1 MGEAQGASPGA
12 RAERADWAGQEG
24 VAHPL
29 IDGVPEDI
37 GPVLVHPVSI
47 GVRSGDVKAS
57 EPARSSAGED
67 NSIPHELPATVAQM
81 NRTLLAPAMRSALDT
96 GSDLYLQNREDM
108 GELLDAHDDL
118 LAAAAAGG
126 GERAMERHRSRGKL
140 PIRERIAAVLDPD
153 TPFLEITPLAGYGS
167 RYQLGG
173 GMVAGIGIVAGTECV
188 IMGNDPT
195 VSAGALTPYASKKWM
210 RALEIVRDNKIPYIS
225 FVESAGGDLR
235 PPGRSG
241 DGEAKQDEGGA
252 VGSAVVPAHFA
263 ETGRFFYEMIEL
275 SKMRIP
281 TVCVTFGSSTAGGAY
296 QPGLSDYNIF
306 IKEQTYAFLAGP
318 PLVKM
323 ATGEIA
329 DSETIGGA
337 QKHAEVSGLAE
348 YLAEDEMDAIRMCR
362 EVVSHLNWRKA
373 EHAPTLDAEAPILD
387 PDELLGLVGK
397 DLGKP
402 LDVREVIGRVVD
414 GSRFEEFKPRY
425 GTSMVCGWAS
435 IHGYPVGVLG
445 NNGVIYPDS
454 AQKAAHFIQL
464 CNQIDVPLVFLQNI
478 TGFMVGKD
486 FEADGIIKKG
496 SQMINAVTNS
506 TVPHLTVIIGSSY
519 GAGTYGMSGRA
530 FGNRFT
536 FLWPTAKVAVMGPK
550 QIAGVMAQVR
560 RGQAERN
567 GEVFDEEADAAIVA
581 AHEASHDRGS
591 LALAATGAISDDGII
606 DPRDTRD
613 VLGMCLSVVRNR
625 PIEGAESYG
634 VFRL

>member
-1 MGEAQGASPGA
+1 
-12 RAERADWAGQEG
+12 
-24 VAHPL
+24 
-29 IDGVPEDI
+29 
-37 GPVLVHPVSI
+37 
-47 GVRSGDVKAS
+47 
-57 EPARSSAGED
+57 
-67 NSIPHELPATVAQM
+67 
-81 NRTLLAPAMRSALDT
+81 MRSALDT
-96 GSDLYLQNREDM
+96 SSDLYLQNREDM
-108 GELLDAHDDL
+108 TELLDVHDEL
-118 LAAAAAGG
+118 LEMAANAGG
-126 GERAMERHRSRGKL
+126 EKAIARHRSRGKL

-167 RYQLGG
+167 QYHLGG
-173 GMVAGIGIVAGTECV
+173 GMIAGIGIVAGTECV

-195 VSAGALTPYASKKWM
+195 VAAGALTPYASKKWM
-210 RALEIVRDNKIPYIS
+210 RALEISRDNRIPYIS

-235 PPGRSG
+235 PGGSGGERSV
-241 DGEAKQDEGGA
+241 ADENPHDA
-252 VGSAVVPAHFA
+252 IGSAVIPQHFA
-263 ETGRFFYEMIEL
+263 ESGRFFYEMIEL
-275 SKMRIP
+275 SKMKIP

-362 EVVSHLNWRKA
+362 EVVSHLNWRKPDA
-373 EHAPTLDAEAPILD
+373 APSLATEPPALD

-402 LDVREVIGRVVD
+402 LDIREVIGRVVD
-414 GSRFEEFKPRY
+414 GSRFEEFKPRF
-425 GTSMVCGWAS
+425 GSSMICGWAS
-435 IHGYPVGVLG
+435 IHGCPVGVLG

-464 CNQIDVPLVFLQNI
+464 CNAIDTPLVFFQNI
-478 TGFMVGKD
+478 TGYMVGTD

-506 TVPHLTVIIGSSY
+506 TVPHLTVIVGSSY

-536 FLWPTAKVAVMGPK
+536 FLWPTAKIAVMGPK

-560 RGQAERN
+560 RGQAERQ
-567 GEVFDEEADAAIVA
+567 GIEFDEQADAEIVA
-581 AHEASHDRGS
+581 AHEAAHDRGS
-591 LALAATGAISDDGII
+591 LALRATGAISDDGII

-613 VLGMCLSVVRNR
+613 VLGLCLSVVRNR
-625 PIEGAESYG
+625 PIEGAEAYG